1 MTYVDGFVA
10 SVPSLKRAEFLEHAQ
25 AMGLVFKE
33 YGAMRVV
40 DCWGDDVPPGKL
52 TSFPLAVQCKPDET
66 VIFSWITW
74 PSREMRNQAW
84 DKVMADPRIQ
94 SATAPPF
101 DGKRMI
107 FGGFEVIS
115 EV

>member
-74 PSREMRNQAW
+74 PSREVRNQAW